1 MVNKH
6 NSLRLPRSFSIISTP
21 HSSFSASRTT
31 TAPSVNNQRH
41 GRDRHT
47 SPQTSNR
54 TSTTKYRRLPFSTFC
69 HPKKGWGLAT
79 STQPSQPAS
88 VSSSLTLQNGNYDN
102 HPPST
107 SAQGL
112 FNINRSARRI
122 LPHFDP
128 SCLSTS
134 TSIPMATANLPVSCP
149 SFRTKSL
156 PTDVH
161 ENLETTP
168 TVGSSERDSDICL
181 LGRPDQHGQVRTTI
195 AGAYRTGVS
204 KNDRNRM
211 VDQLEEIL
219 TNTFSTDNTPRQEYR
234 HQDNVSL
241 YPWQE
246 DPLYSPSGIPSHEEN
261 VNVMN
266 IPGSICGNS
275 TSDLPRQSASTI
287 SDKVYGLTIQPISTT
302 TMFSN
307 TQHQERTYMVDQSTD
322 EMEWS
327 TYTFTPTDHTGLYGC
342 FQSRMGHCLE
352 SVLSARKMEP
362 SRT

>member
-1 MVNKH
+1 
-6 NSLRLPRSFSIISTP
+6 
-21 HSSFSASRTT
+21 
-31 TAPSVNNQRH
+31 
-41 GRDRHT
+41 
-47 SPQTSNR
+47 
-54 TSTTKYRRLPFSTFC
+54 
-69 HPKKGWGLAT
+69 
-79 STQPSQPAS
+79 
-88 VSSSLTLQNGNYDN
+88 
-102 HPPST
+102 
-107 SAQGL
+107 
-112 FNINRSARRI
+112 
-122 LPHFDP
+122 
-128 SCLSTS
+128 
-134 TSIPMATANLPVSCP
+134 MATANLPVSCP

-287 SDKVYGLTIQPISTT
+287 SDEVYGLTIQPISTAT

-307 TQHQERTYMVDQSTD
+307 TQHQERTYLVDQSTD